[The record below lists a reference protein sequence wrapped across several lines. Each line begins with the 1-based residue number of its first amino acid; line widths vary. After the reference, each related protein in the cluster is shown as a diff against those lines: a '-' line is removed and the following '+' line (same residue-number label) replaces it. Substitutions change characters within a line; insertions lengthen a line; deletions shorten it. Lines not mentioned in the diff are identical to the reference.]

1 MAENENEQ
9 VKEFLLMDGGGGG
22 KGGRVVGL
30 GNAKSELLEAGVIG
44 LESAGGRGGRV
55 RLGVGEEE
63 VRGALRGDGEGRG
76 LGFG

>member
-1 MAENENEQ
+1 MAENENLQ
-9 VKEFLLMDGGGGG
+9 VMEFLTDSGG
-22 KGGRVVGL
+22 KGGRVPGL
-30 GNAKSELLEAGVIG
+30 GFAASELVEAGVIG

>member
-9 VKEFLLMDGGGGG
+9 VGEFLMEGRG
-22 KGGRVVGL
+22 KGGRVQGL
-30 GNAKSELLEAGVIG
+30 GFAVGELVEAGVIG
-44 LESAGGRGGRV
+44 VEREGGRGGRV